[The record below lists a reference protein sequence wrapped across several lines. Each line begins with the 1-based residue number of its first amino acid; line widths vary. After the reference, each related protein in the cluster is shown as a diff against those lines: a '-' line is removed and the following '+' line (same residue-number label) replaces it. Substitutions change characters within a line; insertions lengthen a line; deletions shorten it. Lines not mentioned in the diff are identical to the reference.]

1 MFTALIITIWVTGN
15 TVASQAPHSLLLT
28 VNNFREIC
36 EAELRMTIRIKAI
49 NPNTTLEM
57 TENIGRQVRRYTS
70 DDVEVEAVSPE
81 RGPISIES
89 YYDDFLAVP
98 GVLEEIIDDEAEFD
112 AFINAC
118 WGDPGIDAC
127 REVTEK
133 PVVGIAEASMYVANM
148 LGAKFSVATILPR
161 ARDFIEDRVRTTG
174 LWGQCASVR
183 CTDLTVVETEETRD
197 AATEALYD
205 AAQRAVKEDGAEAIC
220 LGCAGMGGLDEPL
233 EDRLPV
239 PVIDS
244 VAAAGVITEGMV
256 RLDKATSKVMT
267 YKQPESKELKGFPE
281 KFHFGAESREN

>member
-1 MFTALIITIWVTGN
+1 
-15 TVASQAPHSLLLT
+15 
-28 VNNFREIC
+28 
-36 EAELRMTIRIKAI
+36 MTIRIKAI

-98 GVLEEIIDDEAEFD
+98 GVLEEILSADDDVD

-148 LGAKFSVATILPR
+148 LGANFSVATILPR
-161 ARDFIEDRVRTTG
+161 ARDFIEERVRTTG
-174 LWGQCASVR
+174 LWGHCASVR
-183 CTDLTVVETEETRD
+183 CTELTVVETEETRN
-197 AATEALYD
+197 AAEEALYD
-205 AAQRAVKEDGAEAIC
+205 AAMTAIEEDGAEAIC

-233 EDRLPV
+233 EARLPV

-244 VAAAGVITEGMV
+244 VAAAGVIAEGMV
-256 RLDKATSKVMT
+256 RLGKTTSKIMT
-267 YKQPESKELKGFPE
+267 YKQPESKELKGYPDWLEF
-281 KFHFGAESREN
+281 

>member
-1 MFTALIITIWVTGN
+1 MSI
-15 TVASQAPHSLLLT
+15 H
-28 VNNFREIC
+28 
-36 EAELRMTIRIKAI
+36 IKAI

-57 TENIGRQVRRYTS
+57 TENIGAQVRRYTS
-70 DDVEVEAVSPE
+70 DDVEVTAVSPQK
-81 RGPISIES
+81 GPISIES

-98 GVLEEIIDDEAEFD
+98 GVLEEIMATESEFD

-148 LGAKFSVATILPR
+148 LGATFSVVTILPR
-161 ARDFIEDRVRTTG
+161 ARDFIEERVRTTG

-197 AATEALYD
+197 AAVEALSI
-205 AAQRAVKEDGAEAIC
+205 AAERAIEEDGAEAVC

-233 EDRLPV
+233 EEQLPV

-256 RLDKATSKVMT
+256 RLGKATSKVMT
-267 YKQPESKELKGFPE
+267 YKQPEPKEIKGYPE
-281 KFHFGAESREN
+281 RYQFNSQRSADVD